1 MKICAF
7 ASAAAALVGLA
18 AATSIA
24 SAGTVRVFYTP
35 FQAGNGG
42 EFRIVNVH
50 GNSGQRGMVS
60 DITSAN
66 PYNLQ
71 GGDGST
77 VGYASNDDFQ
87 SFCIERNENV
97 SNNTLY
103 TFQIEAGS
111 RNGGYFGGNPDTI
124 GNATA
129 WLYTQFRRGTLS
141 QYAYNGAGVAA
152 TAGIYA
158 ATEGFATW
166 SQAAGAA
173 DTNQEA
179 RRERAARTLQTAIWF
194 LEGELRQ
201 TSNASLQLT
210 TLPATAPAQN
220 DRSNPNG
227 LNQAEWN
234 QLIAWVNAANA
245 SNFVNTTVKALN
257 IRAFTDLNNNGRYDA
272 GIDTLGALAQSQ
284 LTLIPLPTA
293 SGLALAGL
301 GGLALRRRRVG

>member
-1 MKICAF
+1 MKICVLAG
-7 ASAAAALVGLA
+7 AAIALATAA
-18 AATSIA
+18 SIA
-24 SAGTVRVFYTP
+24 NAGTVRVFYTP

-42 EFRIVNVH
+42 EFRVVNVA
-50 GNSGQRGMVS
+50 GNAGERGMAS
-60 DITSAN
+60 DITSAHS
-66 PYNLQ
+66 YNLQ

-77 VGYASNDDFQ
+77 AGYASNDDFQ
-87 SFCIERNENV
+87 TFCIERNENV

-103 TFQIEAGS
+103 TFQVESAS
-111 RNGGYFGGNPDTI
+111 RNGGYFGGNPDPI

-129 WLYTQFRRGTLS
+129 WIYTQFRRGTLG
-141 QYAYNGAGVAA
+141 QYAYNGGGVAA
-152 TAGIYA
+152 TAGIFA
-158 ATEGFATW
+158 ATEGFSTW
-166 SQAAGAA
+166 SQSAGAG
-173 DTNQEA
+173 DNDQEA

-210 TLPATAPAQN
+210 ALPGTVPASN

-245 SNFVNTTVKALN
+245 SNFVNTTVMALN
-257 IRAFTDLNNNGRYDA
+257 IRSFTDVNNNGRYDD
-272 GIDTLGALAQSQ
+272 GDILGALAQSQ

-301 GGLALRRRRVG
+301 GGLALRRRRIG

>member
-1 MKICAF
+1 MKTCVL
-7 ASAAAALVGLA
+7 ASAALALVA
-18 AATSIA
+18 AASTIA

-42 EFRIVNVH
+42 EFRVVNVA
-50 GNSGQRGMVS
+50 GNAGKRGMVS

-66 PYNLQ
+66 AYHLM
-71 GGDGST
+71 GGNSIT
-77 VGYASNDDFQ
+77 NAVVNHDDFQ
-87 SFCIERNENV
+87 TFCIERNENV
-97 SNNTLY
+97 SDNTLY
-103 TFQIEAGS
+103 TFQVESAS
-111 RNGGYFGGNPDTI
+111 RNGGYFGGNPDPI

-129 WLYTQFRRGTLS
+129 WIYTQFRRGTLG
-141 QYAYNGAGVAA
+141 QYAYNGAGTAA
-152 TAGIYA
+152 TASQFA
-158 ATEGFATW
+158 LTEGFSTW
-166 SQAAGAA
+166 SQAAGAG
-173 DTNQEA
+173 DMDQEA

-201 TSNASLQLT
+201 ANNTQLT
-210 TLPATAPAQN
+210 TLPGTAPAQN

-257 IRAFTDLNNNGRYDA
+257 IRAFTDVNNNGRYDE
-272 GIDTLGALAQSQ
+272 GDILGALAQSQ

-301 GGLALRRRRVG
+301 GGLALRRRRVR